1 MRRPPPP
8 PEGEAGTFVHCH
20 HPSENPQANGQEH
33 VRSQSLFEQVDL
45 FKERAGW
52 GAWGMVPG
60 VDAGVRELH
69 ISASRKSLHKG
80 R

>member
-8 PEGEAGTFVHCH
+8 PEGESGTFVHCH
-20 HPSENPQANGQEH
+20 HPSENPWLWARH
-33 VRSQSLFEQVDL
+33 L